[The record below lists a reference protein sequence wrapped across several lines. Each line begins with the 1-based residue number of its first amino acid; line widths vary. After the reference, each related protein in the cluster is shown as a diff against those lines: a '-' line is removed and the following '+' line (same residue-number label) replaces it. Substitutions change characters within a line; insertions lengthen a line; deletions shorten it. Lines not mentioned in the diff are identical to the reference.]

1 MIKRLGLISIAIL
14 VLSGCAGSNTL
25 NAQDK
30 RNNFD
35 LCKIDFLKQVNEK
48 EFKAHSE
55 FYEKQ
60 ADEGC
65 SPLLSADAT
74 GLEDFKA
81 PKIKSYSAS
90 NLGSDNSSK
99 SSNTLTINVKHGPWD
114 ISSDETAN
122 SAEATRL
129 CKDENFNYPLGERI
143 EIYNEKGV
151 TVGIGKISTFV
162 SASYKSPNVTDYVL
176 TCNYRGTVDVKS
188 SGNFF
193 RIRIA
198 GTFWNDLT
206 SVDELSKSNWNLNL
220 NSDDY

>member
-48 EFKAHSE
+48 EYKSHSE

-65 SPLLSADAT
+65 SPLLGADAT
-74 GLEDFKA
+74 GLKDFKA

-99 SSNTLTINVKHGPWD
+99 SINSLTLNVKHGPWD

-122 SAEATRL
+122 SAEANRL

-176 TCNYRGTVDVKS
+176 TCNYRGTVEVKS

>member
-1 MIKRLGLISIAIL
+1 
-14 VLSGCAGSNTL
+14 
-25 NAQDK
+25 
-30 RNNFD
+30 
-35 LCKIDFLKQVNEK
+35 
-48 EFKAHSE
+48 
-55 FYEKQ
+55 
-60 ADEGC
+60 
-65 SPLLSADAT
+65 
-74 GLEDFKA
+74 
-81 PKIKSYSAS
+81 
-90 NLGSDNSSK
+90 
-99 SSNTLTINVKHGPWD
+99 VKHGPWD

-122 SAEATRL
+122 SAEANRL

-176 TCNYRGTVDVKS
+176 TCNYRGTVEVKS

>member
-1 MIKRLGLISIAIL
+1 MIKRLGLIFIAIL

-48 EFKAHSE
+48 EYKSHSE

-65 SPLLSADAT
+65 SPLLGADAT
-74 GLEDFKA
+74 GLEDFRA
-81 PKIKSYSAS
+81 PKLKSYSAS
-90 NLGSDNSSK
+90 NLGSDNAGK

-122 SAEATRL
+122 SAEANRL

-193 RIRIA
+193 RIKIA

-206 SVDELSKSNWNLNL
+206 SVDELPKSSWVLNL

>member
-1 MIKRLGLISIAIL
+1 MNKRFGLICIAVL

-48 EFKAHSE
+48 EYKSHSE

-65 SPLLSADAT
+65 SPLLGADAT
-74 GLEDFKA
+74 GLEDFQA
-81 PKIKSYSAS
+81 PKLKSYSAS
-90 NLGSDNSSK
+90 NLGSDNAGK

-122 SAEATRL
+122 SAEANRL
-129 CKDENFNYPLGERI
+129 CKDENFSYPLGERI

-151 TVGIGKISTFV
+151 TVGIGTISTFV

-176 TCNYRGTVDVKS
+176 TCNYRGTVEVKN

-206 SVDELSKSNWNLNL
+206 SVDELSKSNWILNL
-220 NSDDY
+220 NNDDY